1 MHLIDKDGLVNRNL
15 VRIRLCSA
23 FIFDEKAHNKRN
35 LFLIDD
41 EFDGL
46 ARRKVSAFDIRE
58 RWMAAFVEF
67 NLFKIKVSLKT
78 SDPSAARTE
87 VFQDH
92 VNAKFSEE
100 SCPARDCD
108 VWSGALFK
116 HFVILPQRA
125 NRNYNRYDTNDQRDN
140 NTNQLN
146 LIRGNQG
153 KERLTYRTH
162 GMTRPFWILVFG
174 TIARGGGEDALPSI
188 GSRASQASTE

>member
-1 MHLIDKDGLVNRNL
+1 MV
-15 VRIRLCSA
+15 
-23 FIFDEKAHNKRN
+23 
-35 LFLIDD
+35 DD
-41 EFDGL
+41 EFNGL

-58 RWMAAFVEF
+58 RRMATFDEF
-67 NLFKIKVSLKT
+67 NLFEIKVSLKT

-100 SCPARDCD
+100 GCPARDCD

-140 NTNQLN
+140 NINQLHLRAN
-146 LIRGNQG
+146 TSN
-153 KERLTYRTH
+153 KELQ
-162 GMTRPFWILVFG
+162 
-174 TIARGGGEDALPSI
+174 TISFALQDI
-188 GSRASQASTE
+188 AEKLL